1 MLKNTIKGIV
11 VSAAMFAV
19 AMVVKPNTV
28 YAGCESTYGGGE
40 TCIYNKSFEI
50 EKKVRIEGDN
60 EWKDKVVDVEEG
72 ETVEFRIKVKNVG
85 EVEVDDMKYEDFLP
99 DEMYRTG
106 GSGLT
111 EYWDNF
117 EPGETVE
124 FKLEAKVD
132 ESEYDYENF
141 EKCVVNKAELYYKDA
156 FEGSDTAT
164 VCYSNGEKEITE
176 LPETGPTS
184 TVGLALSGIGL
195 IAAGTL
201 VKKRKLS

>member
-50 EKKVRIEGDN
+50 EKKVRLEGDSK
-60 EWKDKVVDVEEG
+60 WQDKIVDVEEG
-72 ETVEFRIKVKNVG
+72 DVVEFRIKVTNVG
-85 EVEVDDMKYEDFLP
+85 EVSVDDMKYDDMLP
-99 DEMYRTG
+99 KEMHRVG

-111 EYWDNF
+111 EYWNDF
-117 EPGETVE
+117 DPDDEVTYVIKAKIDEDE
-124 FKLEAKVD
+124 FD
-132 ESEYDYENF
+132 ENF
-141 EKCVVNKAELYYKDA
+141 DLKCVVNKVELFYGDA

-164 VCYSNGEKEITE
+164 VCYGEGDEITE
-176 LPETGPTS
+176 LPETGPTAS
-184 TVGLALSGIGL
+184 VGLALSGMAL

-201 VKKRKLS
+201 VKKGKLSR